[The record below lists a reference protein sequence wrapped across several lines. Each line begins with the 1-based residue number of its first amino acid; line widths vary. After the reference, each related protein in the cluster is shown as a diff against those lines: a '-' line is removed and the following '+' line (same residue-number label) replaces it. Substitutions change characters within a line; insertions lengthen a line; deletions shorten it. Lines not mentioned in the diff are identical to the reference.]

1 MTAPARPHVTIIG
14 SALSG
19 NKGAAAM
26 LESAMQTLEEKVG
39 DVDVTLLSMYP
50 AEDAAQNHY
59 PNLSIV
65 PAAPRQLGVTIN
77 LLALLYRLLPP
88 LRPVLRK
95 RSAAIRALTS
105 SRVLLDQ
112 GGITFTD
119 GREKFLLYNVASI
132 LPALFVRTPVFKC
145 AQAIGP
151 FTGRINR
158 IASKVFL
165 PRAHTIITRGRI
177 THEYAEGLGLRN
189 LVAGADYAF
198 SLEMDGTERDAVAP
212 LVDLSFFDGLPE
224 GQGVVG
230 ICPSV
235 VMQKKVDATGGDYA
249 QIIADFIASLQARGR
264 KVALI
269 PHSVRTGTDKTHN
282 NDLPL
287 CRDIY
292 SRLPATDGVLFVERE
307 LTSQQL
313 RWLIGQCELFVASR
327 FHAMVS
333 SLAMAVPTVV
343 IGWSHKYREV
353 LEMFGAEEWA
363 FGSDQ
368 LSAEYLGQRFAALE
382 DRREE
387 VKATLDAHLPDVKA
401 TSRAQ
406 ADLIAAIVRG

>member
-1 MTAPARPHVTIIG
+1 MTARPHVTIIG

-26 LESAMQTLEEKVG
+26 LESAMQTLDEKVG

-59 PNLSIV
+59 PNLEIV
-65 PAAPRQLGVTIN
+65 PAAPKQLGVTIN
-77 LLALLYRLLPP
+77 SLALLYRLLPP
-88 LRPVLRK
+88 LRPLLRR
-95 RSAAIRALTS
+95 RSKAVAALAS
-105 SRVLLDQ
+105 SQVLLDQ

-119 GREKFLLYNVASI
+119 GREKFLIYNVASI
-132 LPALFVRTPVFKC
+132 LPALFMRTPVFKC
-145 AQAIGP
+145 AQAVGP

-158 IASKVFL
+158 VVSKIFL
-165 PRAHTIITRGRI
+165 PRSHTIVTRGRI
-177 THEYAEGLGLRN
+177 THEYAEGLGLTN

-198 SLEMDGTERDAVAP
+198 SLEMDGTERDAVAKV
-212 LVDLSFFDGLPE
+212 VDLSFFEDGD
-224 GQGVVG
+224 VVG

-235 VMQKKVDATGGDYA
+235 VMQKKVDASGGDYA
-249 QIIADFIASLQARGR
+249 AIVAEFIESLQARGR

-287 CRDIY
+287 CRDIHARLA
-292 SRLPATDGVLFVERE
+292 SRDGVLFIDRE
-307 LTSQQL
+307 LSSQQL

-353 LEMFGAEEWA
+353 LEMFDVEEWA

-368 LSAEYLGQRFAALE
+368 LTPAYLAERFTELEQRR
-382 DRREE
+382 DE
-387 VKATLDAHLPDVKA
+387 VKAKLDENLPKVKA
-401 TSRAQ
+401 TSRMQ
-406 ADLIAAIVRG
+406 ADLIAEIVRG